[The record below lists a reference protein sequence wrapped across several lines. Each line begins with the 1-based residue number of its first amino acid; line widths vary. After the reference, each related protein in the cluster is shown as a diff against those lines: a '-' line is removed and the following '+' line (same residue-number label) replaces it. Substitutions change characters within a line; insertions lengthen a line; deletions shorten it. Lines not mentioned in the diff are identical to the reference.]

1 MANEQSKLMK
11 KLQAA
16 SFALVEA
23 NLYLDTHPTCKE
35 GLEYF
40 RRHKEAYEKVL
51 KEYEERFGPITAN
64 AADGTKKWEWVTMPF
79 PWEYQADLRQ
89 EHKSKAKEGSDD

>member
-1 MANEQSKLMK
+1 MTNEQFKLMK
-11 KLQAA
+11 KVQTA

-40 RRHKEAYEKVL
+40 RRHKEEYEQAK
-51 KEYEERFGPITAN
+51 KEYEKSYGPLTAN
-64 AADGTKKWEWVTMPF
+64 ASDGTKKWEWVTQPF
-79 PWEYQADLRQ
+79 PWEY
-89 EHKSKAKEGSDD
+89 KANEGRND